1 VIKKEER
8 KLMEETNKIVLTDIN
23 LPFESLLK
31 LALQMIGVQIVIVVP
46 IVILLLSFKKIFPFM
61 FA

>member
-1 VIKKEER
+1 
-8 KLMEETNKIVLTDIN
+8 MEETNKIVLTDIN